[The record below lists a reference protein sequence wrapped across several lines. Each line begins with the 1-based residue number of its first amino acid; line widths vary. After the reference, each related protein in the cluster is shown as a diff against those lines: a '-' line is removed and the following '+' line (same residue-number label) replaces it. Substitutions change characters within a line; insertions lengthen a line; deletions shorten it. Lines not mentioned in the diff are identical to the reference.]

1 MFTLSYKNRKEEF
14 DKIEVSKIKEKFDI
28 PARKNL
34 YRINEKGDLEKLDDQ
49 TAPVKLKNNDEL
61 DALSDFTLGAE

>member
-14 DKIEVSKIKEKFDI
+14 DKIEVNKIREKFDI

-34 YRINEKGDLEKLDDQ
+34 YRVNEKGELEKLDDQ
-49 TAPVKLKNNDEL
+49 TAQTKLKNNDEL
-61 DALSDFTLGAE
+61 DALSDFSLGTL